1 MKTPYEDAGEHDAVD
16 VELSLE
22 VKATGDETLSVTSDS
37 LALDPKQPS
46 VRPVG
51 YAGDGA
57 GGAPAEGAGAPP
69 GAPRGVLLVK
79 MRRGQELKLRAV
91 ARKGVG
97 RDHAKWSPVATAVFA
112 FLPEITLNHGAFE
125 ALSEDE
131 RRAWCAADPRGTF
144 RYNALTKRAEVAD
157 PERYAYD
164 EEVLVKAE
172 ELGAPG
178 LVDIR
183 RRTDAF
189 VFRVEGTG
197 ALPARDIVLTAVEL
211 LCAKLDVLKLAAD
224 AAAAEDAGLEGAGAA
239 YEHAMA

>member
-1 MKTPYEDAGEHDAVD
+1 MKTPYEDAGERDAVD

-37 LALDPKQPS
+37 LALDPNYPS

-57 GGAPAEGAGAPP
+57 GGAPAEGA

-125 ALSEDE
+125 ALSEEE

-144 RYNALTKRAEVAD
+144 RYNALTQRAEVAD

-164 EEVLVKAE
+164 EEVLAKAE

-197 ALPARDIVLTAVEL
+197 ALPARDIVLSAVEL
-211 LCAKLDVLKLAAD
+211 LCTKLEMLKLAAD
-224 AAAAEDAGLEGAGAA
+224 AAVLEDAGLEGAGAA